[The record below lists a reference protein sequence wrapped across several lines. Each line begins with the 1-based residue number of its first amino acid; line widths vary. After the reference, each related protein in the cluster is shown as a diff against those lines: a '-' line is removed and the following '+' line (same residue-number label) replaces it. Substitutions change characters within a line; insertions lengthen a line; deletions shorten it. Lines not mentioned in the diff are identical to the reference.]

1 MQATSQE
8 SLVFVVVCPFHQ
20 VRTPARS
27 SVCDPQTTAN
37 VFWPL
42 SPLHKF
48 ISFDPLAI
56 FMARSVLQLLA
67 SRSAVVDLNQGCR
80 NCFYPHLGVLGGM
93 SFFLSSAF
101 Q

>member
-1 MQATSQE
+1 
-8 SLVFVVVCPFHQ
+8 
-20 VRTPARS
+20 
-27 SVCDPQTTAN
+27 
-37 VFWPL
+37 
-42 SPLHKF
+42 
-48 ISFDPLAI
+48 
-56 FMARSVLQLLA
+56 MARSVLQLLA